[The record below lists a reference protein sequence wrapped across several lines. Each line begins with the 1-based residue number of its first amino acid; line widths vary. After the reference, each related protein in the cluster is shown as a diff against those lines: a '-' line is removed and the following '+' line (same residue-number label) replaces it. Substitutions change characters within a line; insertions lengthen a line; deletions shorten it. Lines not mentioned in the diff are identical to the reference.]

1 MCIYTACKLCPLS
14 IVTPSLPWDH
24 HPSTTAAE
32 TFNLALG
39 DCVEQMRAIP
49 PELEHKLLQH
59 CCLCSCKNT
68 NPTTHTNVHPQILTI
83 YAHQGTWANYRM
95 DLHTPIPPNGGA
107 AAQPEWLQEWED
119 VYLSSH
125 HPLSKASLSVSRCS
139 CCCCSWVSS
148 DWLDKLD
155 TEIQFM
161 LYTRVGHPSLSSA
174 WTISYRSR
182 SIM

>member
-14 IVTPSLPWDH
+14 IITPSLPWDH

-68 NPTTHTNVHPQILTI
+68 NPTTTTPTQMYTHRSSL
-83 YAHQGTWANYRM
+83 YAHTRALGLITEWISILQSHPMVVLLLRLNDCRSGRM
-95 DLHTPIPPNGGA
+95 CIYPATTLCPKPRS
-107 AAQPEWLQEWED
+107 Q
-119 VYLSSH
+119 
-125 HPLSKASLSVSRCS
+125 SVSVRVVVAVEYQVTDLTNS
-139 CCCCSWVSS
+139 
-148 DWLDKLD
+148 
-155 TEIQFM
+155 IQ
-161 LYTRVGHPSLSSA
+161 R
-174 WTISYRSR
+174 
-182 SIM
+182 